1 MKLRLKIQLVHRFVN
16 NDTNMQTSQYG
27 GYLTFDVLDNKHEI
41 PDISRSLTVM
51 NSITKKQIGLFTRRR
66 KTVIF
71 CIRRGTENDNSKG
84 NTG

>member
-1 MKLRLKIQLVHRFVN
+1 MKLRLKIQSVHRFVN

-27 GYLTFDVLDNKHEI
+27 GYLIFDVLDNKHEI
-41 PDISRSLTVM
+41 PDISRSLTAM
-51 NSITKKQIGLFTRRR
+51 NSIKKKQIGLFTRRR
-66 KTVIF
+66 KTIIF

>member
-1 MKLRLKIQLVHRFVN
+1 MRIDEIAAEKI
-16 NDTNMQTSQYG
+16 SQY
-27 GYLTFDVLDNKHEI
+27 DHEI
-41 PDISRSLTVM
+41 PDISSSLTVM

-66 KTVIF
+66 KTIIF

>member
-1 MKLRLKIQLVHRFVN
+1 MKLRLKIQSVHRFVN

-27 GYLTFDVLDNKHEI
+27 GYLIFDVLDNKHEI
-41 PDISRSLTVM
+41 PDISRSLTIM

-66 KTVIF
+66 KTIIF

>member
-1 MKLRLKIQLVHRFVN
+1 MKLRLKIQSVHRFVN

-27 GYLTFDVLDNKHEI
+27 GYLIFDVLDNKHEI

-66 KTVIF
+66 KTIIF
-71 CIRRGTENDNSKG
+71 CIRRGTENGNSKG

>member
-1 MKLRLKIQLVHRFVN
+1 MKLRLKIQSVHRFVN

-27 GYLTFDVLDNKHEI
+27 GYLIFDVLDNKHEI
-41 PDISRSLTVM
+41 PDISRSLTIM

-66 KTVIF
+66 KTIIF

-84 NTG
+84 NVG

>member
-1 MKLRLKIQLVHRFVN
+1 MKLRLKIQSVHRFVN

-27 GYLTFDVLDNKHEI
+27 GYLIFDVLDNKHEI
-41 PDISRSLTVM
+41 PDISSSLTVM

-66 KTVIF
+66 KTIIF

>member
-1 MKLRLKIQLVHRFVN
+1 MKLRLKIQSVHRFVN

-27 GYLTFDVLDNKHEI
+27 GYLIFDVLDNKHEI

-66 KTVIF
+66 KTIIF

-84 NTG
+84 NAG

>member
-1 MKLRLKIQLVHRFVN
+1 MKLRLKIQSVHRFVN

-27 GYLTFDVLDNKHEI
+27 GYLIFDVLDNKHEI
-41 PDISRSLTVM
+41 PDISRSLTIM
-51 NSITKKQIGLFTRRR
+51 TSITKKQIGLFTRRR
-66 KTVIF
+66 KTIIF

>member
-1 MKLRLKIQLVHRFVN
+1 MKLRLKIQSVHRFVN
-16 NDTNMQTSQYG
+16 NDTNMQTSQYD
-27 GYLTFDVLDNKHEI
+27 GYLIFDVLDNKHEI

-66 KTVIF
+66 KTIIF

>member
-1 MKLRLKIQLVHRFVN
+1 MKLRLKIQSVHRFVN

-27 GYLTFDVLDNKHEI
+27 GYLIFDVLDNKHEI

-66 KTVIF
+66 KTIIF
-71 CIRRGTENDNSKG
+71 CIRRVTENDNSKG

>member
-1 MKLRLKIQLVHRFVN
+1 MKLRLKIQSVHRFVN

-27 GYLTFDVLDNKHEI
+27 GFLIFDVLDNKHEI

-66 KTVIF
+66 KTIIF

>member
-1 MKLRLKIQLVHRFVN
+1 MKLRLKIQSVHRFVN

-27 GYLTFDVLDNKHEI
+27 GYLIFDVLDNKHEI

-66 KTVIF
+66 KTIIF